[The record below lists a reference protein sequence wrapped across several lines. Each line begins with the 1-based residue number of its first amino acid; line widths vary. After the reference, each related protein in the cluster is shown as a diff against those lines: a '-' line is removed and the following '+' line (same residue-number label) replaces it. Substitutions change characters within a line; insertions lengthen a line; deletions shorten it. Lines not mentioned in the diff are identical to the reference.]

1 METLIPA
8 TLTREGDLYL
18 LAFNGS
24 PLLKFS
30 TLAEVY
36 ATARDLGI
44 LLDSET

>member
-18 LAFNGS
+18 LSFDGS

-36 ATARDLGI
+36 AAARDLGI
-44 LLDSET
+44 LIDPET

>member
-1 METLIPA
+1 MQTLIPA
-8 TLTREGDLYL
+8 TLTIEGEFYILS
-18 LAFNGS
+18 FNGS

-44 LLDSET
+44 LLDS